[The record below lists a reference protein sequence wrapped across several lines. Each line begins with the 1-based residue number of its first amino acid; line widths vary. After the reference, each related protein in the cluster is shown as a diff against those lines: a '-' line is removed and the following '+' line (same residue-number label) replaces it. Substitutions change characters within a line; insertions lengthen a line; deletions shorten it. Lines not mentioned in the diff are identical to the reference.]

1 MRYIVVFLILV
12 TLVYGATP
20 KPICSASDF
29 ANAAYSTN
37 DPKERKE
44 ITEKWLDKYGKFCSK
59 DQLTAIYNG
68 LAMSLGTSDNMSIR
82 TKIEI
87 LYERLN

>member
-1 MRYIVVFLILV
+1 MRYIVVFLVLV

-20 KPICSASDF
+20 KLTCSVSDF
-29 ANAAYSTN
+29 ANVAYSTN

-44 ITEKWLDKYGKFCSK
+44 ITEKWLDIYGKSCSK